1 MEFKSIPVQ
10 GKNILAGISIIVASL
25 SLAGC
30 TKNFEKYNTDPTKLS
45 PEQTLAITLTA
56 YAPLEQNIYSNY
68 QTAQNLSADEYAG
81 YGMTSTGNFYGKNSN
96 YGMNDGWN
104 KDGFISQYNNIMA
117 PINNIA
123 KTGIKAKNPDLWA
136 VLLIIEVEAMHRVTD
151 KFGPIAYTK
160 AGSSLT
166 SVPYDD
172 QKTIYQTFFKQLDT
186 AAASL
191 NSYIASPQF
200 QTTPNVI
207 GANDLIYGGD
217 YNQWIK
223 FANSLRLRLAMHI
236 VKVDAATAQQQAE
249 IALKAP
255 GGLLADVAD
264 NAAFK
269 QTGSRVNDLWQ
280 FDQWGDNSLSAAI
293 GTYLTG
299 YNDPRAPVYSTPAVY
314 APIAGKYTGIRLG
327 ANNVNFPYK
336 SSVFANY
343 NCKKQEDKGTFYQTA
358 PQLLMTAAE
367 MWFLK
372 AEAALRGWNGYS
384 SSDAKTF
391 YEKGINISMQQ
402 WGVSVG
408 SYISDNTSTEAAYTD
423 PLNPANNS
431 AAVSSITIQWD
442 PAATKERSLE
452 RIITQKWLAMFPEG
466 QEAWTDFRRTG
477 YPKLFPVLNNASNG
491 AVDTQIQIRRIPYPV
506 DEYSKN
512 GAAVNAAVQLLG
524 GPDNAGTRLW
534 WDVNK
539 ANF

>member
-10 GKNILAGISIIVASL
+10 GKNMLAGISIIVASL

-136 VLLIIEVEAMHRVTD
+136 VLLTIEVEAMHRVTD

-166 SVPYDD
+166 SIPYDD

-186 AAASL
+186 ATTSL
-191 NSYIASPQF
+191 NSYIAANP
-200 QTTPNVI
+200 TKINVI

-217 YNQWIK
+217 YKQWLK

-236 VKVDAATAQQQAE
+236 VKVDATTAQQQAE

-255 GGLLADVAD
+255 GGLLEAVVD

-299 YNDPRAPVYSTPAVY
+299 YNDPRAPIYSAPAKY
-314 APIAGKYTGIRLG
+314 APIAGKYVGIRLG
-327 ANNVNFPYK
+327 ANNVAFPYK
-336 SSVFANY
+336 SSGFANY
-343 NCKKQEDKGTFYQTA
+343 NSQTTFTQTA

-367 MWFLK
+367 IWFLK
-372 AEAALRGWNGYS
+372 SEAALRGWNGYS
-384 SSDAKTF
+384 AADAKTF
-391 YEKGINISMQQ
+391 YEKGITISMQQ
-402 WGVSVG
+402 WGVPVG
-408 SYISDNTSTEAAYTD
+408 NYINDNTRTEAAYTD

-431 AAVSSITIQWD
+431 AALSDITIQWD
-442 PAATKERSLE
+442 PEATQERSLE

-491 AVDTQIQIRRIPYPV
+491 AVDTQIQIRRIPYPA
-506 DEYSKN
+506 DELSKN
-512 GAAVNAAVQLLG
+512 PGGLAGGVKLLG
-524 GPDNAGTRLW
+524 GPDNGGTRLW